1 MSARAPRVYRSRGK
15 RRSDKSQPLSVGA
28 NGDDEYFDDLETADG
43 GAASEYAPELDG
55 YQESDFETTAV
66 RCCGACCMV
75 FLGVVALSW
84 IVHAIPVSTV
94 SDIPAFARSMIWMSI
109 AHHTD
114 AWKISMGQVS
124 PPPPAFGDGLGH
136 FPDVFPPPPPTG

>member
-84 IVHAIPVSTV
+84 IVHGVSCVTIRV
-94 SDIPAFARSMIWMSI
+94 LLI
-109 AHHTD
+109 
-114 AWKISMGQVS
+114 
-124 PPPPAFGDGLGH
+124 L
-136 FPDVFPPPPPTG
+136 